1 MMRRWK
7 SNYDRYFLSWDFVI
21 GVIFSTILFA
31 FLVYSGKSQL
41 YYENKKEVGLLLI
54 NLAISLFGFVLTGI
68 TILITCM
75 PEKLK
80 KALRDSDEIFYSQIY
95 GVFFSSLIILGI
107 ITILAGIS
115 IFIYKYQFIILYSI
129 LTCAILL
136 VLRLARSIWVLK
148 HIITIAQK

>member
-1 MMRRWK
+1 MMKRWK
-7 SNYDRYFLSWDFVI
+7 SKYDRYFLSCDFII

-31 FLVYSGKSQL
+31 FLVYYDKSQF
-41 YYENKKEVGLLLI
+41 YYENKKELALLLI

-80 KALRDSDEIFYSQIY
+80 TALKNSDKLFYSQIY
-95 GVFFSSLIILGI
+95 GVLFSSLNLLGI

-115 IFIYKYQFIILYSI
+115 IFTDKFKSLILYLI

-148 HIITIAQK
+148 HIIMIARK

>member
-7 SNYDRYFLSWDFVI
+7 SNYDRYFLSGDFIV
-21 GVIFSTILFA
+21 GVIVSAILFL

-41 YYENKKEVGLLLI
+41 YYENKKEIGLLLI

-80 KALRDSDEIFYSQIY
+80 KALKDSNQIFYSQIY

-107 ITILAGIS
+107 ITILAVIS
-115 IFIYKYQFIILYSI
+115 IFIYKFQFIVLY
-129 LTCAILL
+129 LMLNCTILL
-136 VLRLARSIWVLK
+136 FLRLARSIWVLK